1 LLKIIIV
8 LLRDPSGI
16 PGIPGIPGT
25 LGTKEM
31 KRIKVGTLVLLVL
44 LVLVLLLKFFNTSRF
59 GALGMKDQL
68 DYMVQLNF
76 SYKNPG
82 NFNGTW
88 NGIVLYMEELS
99 DSPNTPEV
107 SISED
112 LFTSKNLFYTTYY
125 STFYRDYTSWIPN
138 ARKDILKD
146 TKFITNLNKLLTG
159 IGMSNNTDNYSNL
172 NTLNDFIKHFK
183 IPNNLYKETSDNK
196 ISITNG
202 NVELST
208 LDSLGLKLKKKNYKF
223 GLAIIN
229 NGLILNQSGY
239 ETFPFTI
246 SDFRFITF
254 DIRNIISNPA
264 GAPEDLS
271 IYVNFL

>member
-1 LLKIIIV
+1 V
-8 LLRDPSGI
+8 
-16 PGIPGIPGT
+16 
-25 LGTKEM
+25 
-31 KRIKVGTLVLLVL
+31 
-44 LVLVLLLKFFNTSRF
+44 VLVGIFFNTSRF
-59 GALGMKDQL
+59 GALGMKDQD
-68 DYMVQLNF
+68 DYVVQLNF

-99 DSPNTPEV
+99 DSTNTPEYINRQ
-107 SISED
+107 ISDTDD

-125 STFYRDYTSWIPN
+125 YTFYQDYTLWIPSV
-138 ARKDILKD
+138 RKDILND

-172 NTLNDFIKHFK
+172 NILNNFIKHFK

-229 NGLILNQSGY
+229 NGLIINQSGY

>member
-1 LLKIIIV
+1 MLKIIIV

-16 PGIPGIPGT
+16 PS
-25 LGTKEM
+25 TKEM

-44 LVLVLLLKFFNTSRF
+44 VLLVLSVLLLKFFNTSRF
-59 GALGMKDQL
+59 GALGMKDQD
-68 DYMVQLNF
+68 DYLVQLNF

-99 DSPNTPEV
+99 DSTNTPEV
-107 SISED
+107 SVSDD
-112 LFTSKNLFYTTYY
+112 LFTSKNLFYTNYY

-138 ARKDILKD
+138 TRKDILND
-146 TKFITNLNKLLTG
+146 TNFITNLNKLLAGTE
-159 IGMSNNTDNYSNL
+159 ITSTTNNYSNL
-172 NTLNDFIKHFK
+172 NILNNFIKHFK
-183 IPNNLYKETSDNK
+183 IPNDLYKETSDNK
-196 ISITNG
+196 ISITKG
-202 NVELST
+202 NVDLST
-208 LDSLGLKLKKKNYKF
+208 LESIGLKLKKKNYKF

-246 SDFRFITF
+246 SDFRFTTF

-271 IYVNFL
+271 VYVNFL

>member
-1 LLKIIIV
+1 
-8 LLRDPSGI
+8 
-16 PGIPGIPGT
+16 
-25 LGTKEM
+25 M
-31 KRIKVGTLVLLVL
+31 KRIKLITLVL
-44 LVLVLLLKFFNTSRF
+44 LVLVLGIILLVLVLVFKFFNTSRF
-59 GALGMKDQL
+59 GALGMKDQV
-68 DYMVQLNF
+68 DYVVQLNF

-88 NGIVLYMEELS
+88 NGIALYMEELS
-99 DSPNTPEV
+99 DSTNTPGYINRQ
-107 SISED
+107 ISATDD
-112 LFTSKNLFYTTYY
+112 LFTSKNLFYTNYY
-125 STFYRDYTSWIPN
+125 STFYRDYTSWISDT
-138 ARKDILKD
+138 RKNILND
-146 TKFITNLNKLLTG
+146 TNFITNLNKLLAGTE
-159 IGMSNNTDNYSNL
+159 ISSTTNNYSNL
-172 NTLNDFIKHFK
+172 NILNNFIKHFK
-183 IPNNLYKETSDNK
+183 IPNDLYKETSTGQIN
-196 ISITNG
+196 ITKG

-208 LDSLGLKLKKKNYKF
+208 LESIGLKLKKNPYKF

-246 SDFRFITF
+246 SDFRFTTF

>member
-1 LLKIIIV
+1 
-8 LLRDPSGI
+8 
-16 PGIPGIPGT
+16 
-25 LGTKEM
+25 M
-31 KRIKVGTLVLLVL
+31 KRIKVGTLVLVLVL
-44 LVLVLLLKFFNTSRF
+44 LVLLVIVLFLVFKFFNTSRF
-59 GALGMKDQL
+59 GALGMKDQD
-68 DYMVQLNF
+68 DYVVQLNF

-107 SISED
+107 SVSDD

-125 STFYRDYTSWIPN
+125 STFYRDYTSWIPSV
-138 ARKDILKD
+138 RKDILND
-146 TKFITNLNKLLTG
+146 TKFITNLNKLLAGTE
-159 IGMSNNTDNYSNL
+159 ISATTNNYENL
-172 NTLNDFIKHFK
+172 NTLNNFIKHFK
-183 IPNNLYKETSDNK
+183 IPNNLYKETSTGQ

-202 NVELST
+202 KVELST
-208 LDSLGLKLKKKNYKF
+208 LDSFKLKLEKKNYKF

-246 SDFRFITF
+246 SDFRFTTF

>member
-1 LLKIIIV
+1 
-8 LLRDPSGI
+8 
-16 PGIPGIPGT
+16 
-25 LGTKEM
+25 M
-31 KRIKVGTLVLLVL
+31 KRIKVGTIVLVLVL
-44 LVLVLLLKFFNTSRF
+44 LVLVLFLVFKFFNTSRF
-59 GALGMKDQL
+59 GSLGMKDQD
-68 DYMVQLNF
+68 DYVVQLNF

-99 DSPNTPEV
+99 DSTNTPEYINRQ
-107 SISED
+107 ISDTDD

-125 STFYRDYTSWIPN
+125 YTFYQDYTLWIPSV
-138 ARKDILKD
+138 RKDILND

-172 NTLNDFIKHFK
+172 NILNNFIKHFK

-229 NGLILNQSGY
+229 NGLIINQSGY